1 MLHKIQILISLKIF
15 WRISLKNSPLQFFQP
30 QYNPN
35 SPQFF
40 HEILSTGGVFF
51 CVGSADHNV
60 RVYKMNGAEG
70 PVKILEEEFHQDR
83 VDSIQWCNTPNE
95 LRFLS
100 GSRDGTARIW
110 TFINQRW
117 KIIILNM
124 KTGDNQDPFK
134 KNPVQQQTTVVST
147 SRSVD

>member
-1 MLHKIQILISLKIF
+1 
-15 WRISLKNSPLQFFQP
+15 
-30 QYNPN
+30 
-35 SPQFF
+35 
-40 HEILSTGGVFF
+40 
-51 CVGSADHNV
+51 
-60 RVYKMNGAEG
+60 MNGAEG